1 MLISR
6 FNLWNLITYFSFSGG
21 LSSCSFTKKIYEHV
35 NFVVDRT
42 NGKHLSM
49 LLRLFVPLI
58 EGRTCAL
65 KVATK
70 SNSNN

>member
-1 MLISR
+1 LELDNIFFILREIIIM
-6 FNLWNLITYFSFSGG
+6 FFY
-21 LSSCSFTKKIYEHV
+21 KKSYEHV
-35 NFVVDRT
+35 NFVLDRT

-65 KVATK
+65 KVVTK
-70 SNSNN
+70 SNSNK